1 MAEEKR
7 QFPTE
12 MVSLP
17 SKGILYSKESPLSS
31 GEIEIKYMTAKE
43 EDILTS
49 QNLIRK
55 GIVIDKLLE
64 SLVID
69 EGVNLDEMLIG
80 DKNALMI
87 AARVLGYGKKYEFEV
102 SCPQCQENINDDI
115 DLTQL
120 KDKEIDHSLFKKG
133 VNEFSFE
140 LPVSK
145 RLVTFKLVT
154 QLDEKNTAAEIKSL
168 KKVSGGSK
176 IDPEITTRMKRTI
189 LSVDGETSRAKVNSF
204 VDNEF
209 LSQDSW
215 ALRERLTKI
224 SPDVDMQYFY
234 TCEACDYEEEM
245 TVPMTVQF
253 FWPSARK

>member
-1 MAEEKR
+1 MPENK
-7 QFPTE
+7 FPTE
-12 MVSLP
+12 MVTLP
-17 SKGILYSKESPLSS
+17 SKGYFYPENSPLSK
-31 GEIEIKYMTAKE
+31 GEVEMKYMTAKD

-49 QNLIRK
+49 PNLIRS
-55 GIVIDKLLE
+55 GMVLDKLIE
-64 SLVID
+64 SLLVDKKIKVD
-69 EGVNLDEMLIG
+69 DLLLG
-80 DKNALMI
+80 DKNGLI
-87 AARVLGYGKKYEFEV
+87 VAARILAYGKEYPIEFVDEV
-102 SCPQCQENINDDI
+102 GQTQTITV
-115 DLTQL
+115 DLTTL
-120 KDKEIDHSLFKKG
+120 KDKEVDFSKFTKG

-215 ALRERLTKI
+215 ALREQLTKI
-224 SPDVDMQYFY
+224 SPDVNMQYFY
-234 TCEACDYEEEM
+234 TCESCDYEEEM

-253 FWPSARK
+253 FWPSTRK